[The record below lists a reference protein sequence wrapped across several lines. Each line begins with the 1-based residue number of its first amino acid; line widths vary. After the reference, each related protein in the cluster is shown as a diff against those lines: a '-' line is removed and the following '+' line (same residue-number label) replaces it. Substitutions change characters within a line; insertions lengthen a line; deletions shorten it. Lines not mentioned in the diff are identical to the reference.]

1 MSAAVGNP
9 TLSERLAGY
18 ICEERFER
26 IDPAAVARTKGLIAY
41 NVGLGLRI
49 ARSRTADA
57 DMALGVAR
65 RLGGGGGS
73 SSLIGLPEKLTMA
86 DAALANCCLIRA
98 TGLDDVIFPAGIHSG
113 LMTIPTGLA
122 IAEQEHC
129 SGREFIVA
137 MVSAYEMMGKFG
149 RWTLDGNDPR
159 RPTMPFGPFG
169 ALTMAGRLLRLPHRK
184 MVVALAYAAHT
195 AMGLAEHDL
204 GPVSAYYG
212 LVCRNAIVGAYFA
225 QAGAWG
231 SPTVLEG
238 RFGFIEAFLSG
249 RPFDPEAVLSSLGR
263 DYVILQ
269 ACEKRYPGTGANH
282 VAIELLRQLRLAGLR
297 AEDVAAIEVEMP
309 AERQNFAAGHHL
321 GPFITPGSAS
331 SSSAFHM
338 GIILLDGDVDFAR
351 YDKANSPEIL
361 SLLQRFRYRFVEG
374 KPIRYCRITVRKTS
388 GETLVTEGDDFKFE
402 PLPIPEILERD
413 GSGVLPQ
420 DKIAQASDLIEHL
433 EDVTDMA
440 QVSEALRP

>member
-1 MSAAVGNP
+1 MNAAVRVP
-9 TLSERLAGY
+9 TLSERLAAY

-41 NVGLGLRI
+41 NIGLALRI
-49 ARSRTADA
+49 TRSPTVDA
-57 DMALGVAR
+57 NMALGVAR
-65 RLGGGGGS
+65 RLSEGGGS
-73 SSLIGLPEKLTMA
+73 SSLIGLRDKLTMPE
-86 DAALANCCLIRA
+86 AALANCCLIRA

-122 IAEQEHC
+122 IAEQEHS
-129 SGREFIVA
+129 SGRDFVVA
-137 MVSAYEMMGKFG
+137 MVVAYEMMGKFG
-149 RWTLDGNDPR
+149 RWTFDGNDPR

-169 ALTMAGRLLRLPHRK
+169 ALTMAGRLLRLPHKK

-225 QAGAWG
+225 QSGAWG

-238 RFGFIEAFLSG
+238 RFGFVEAFLSG
-249 RPFDPEAVLSSLGR
+249 RPFDAEEILSSLGH
-263 DYVILQ
+263 DYVVLQ

-282 VAIELLRQLRLAGLR
+282 VAIELMRRFTLSGLR
-297 AEDVAAIEVEMP
+297 AEDVAAVEVEMP
-309 AERQNFAAGHHL
+309 VERQNFAAGHHL
-321 GPFITPGSAS
+321 GPFITAGSAA

-338 GIILLDGDVDFAR
+338 GIILLDGDIDFAR

-388 GETLVTEGDDFKFE
+388 GETLVTAGDDFKFE
-402 PLPIPEILERD
+402 PLPISEILERD
-413 GSGVLPQ
+413 GSGVLPPE
-420 DKIAQASDLIEHL
+420 KIARASALIEHL
-433 EDVTDMA
+433 EEVADMA